1 MGDSYRRRETR
12 DRRLET
18 EMVGRRPELG
28 DVKQKTC
35 DRRQKM
41 YYRRQETGDRKM
53 LIGKVR

>member
-1 MGDSYRRRETR
+1 MKEDRRWETATGDRRRETG

-28 DVKQKTC
+28 DVRQKTC

-41 YYRRQETGDRKM
+41 
-53 LIGKVR
+53 